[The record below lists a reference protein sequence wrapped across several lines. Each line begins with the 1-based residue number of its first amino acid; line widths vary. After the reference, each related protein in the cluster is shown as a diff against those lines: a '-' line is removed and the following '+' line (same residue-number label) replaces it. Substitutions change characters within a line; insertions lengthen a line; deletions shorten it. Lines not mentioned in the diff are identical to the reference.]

1 MGGRGVAP
9 WPGGRG
15 TGSDSHRCQP
25 ALRAEWREGGRG
37 AEWVEIGR
45 LVSTDLKGMW
55 ADCALTLCGPASAGR
70 CALALGARGCS
81 VVAGPGS
88 QRL

>member
-1 MGGRGVAP
+1 MGGRGAAP
-9 WPGGRG
+9 WPGGRR

-25 ALRAEWREGGRG
+25 ALRAEWSGKGGREG

-55 ADCALTLCGPASAGR
+55 ADCALTLCGPASG
-70 CALALGARGCS
+70 ALC
-81 VVAGPGS
+81 AGPGS